1 MNQWELYA
9 TWAMLVIIGLGVSS
23 VSRHLT
29 EIQNEIAEIR
39 RKMGERSK
47 DNEL

>member
-1 MNQWELYA
+1 MNRWDLYV
-9 TWAMLVIIGLGVSS
+9 TWGMLVIIGLGISS

-39 RKMGERSK
+39 EKLG
-47 DNEL
+47 L

>member
-1 MNQWELYA
+1 MNRWELYV
-9 TWAMLVIIGLGVSS
+9 TWAMLVIIGLGISS

-39 RKMGERSK
+39 RKLGIGSN
-47 DNEL
+47 DNQA

>member
-1 MNQWELYA
+1 MNRWDLYV
-9 TWAMLVIIGLGVSS
+9 TWGMLVIIGIGISS

-39 RKMGERSK
+39 RKMDGDVE
-47 DNEL
+47 DLEL